1 MFNFATITRDG
12 KLPSRGKIY
21 GDVQINPDIVV
32 RSMTTND
39 EMKRLSYSTSPYK
52 ILSEVLN
59 DCCVEKDEKLDAYN
73 MWMPDFQYLMFLVRI
88 ATYGGEIHSA
98 KQVCPHCGQLSEFTF
113 DLNDMLQDEI
123 EIPERVIELPNC
135 KAKIEF
141 NYETPHIHDN
151 IENRTKELNQK
162 YGAVSKQDL
171 RLLVE
176 LEAYIK
182 YIDGEY
188 PIDSELNY
196 FIRNCPMQDMNY
208 LTQKL
213 TKCNSVT
220 DIRATVKCE
229 ACGGTV
235 EKPFIIT
242 PEFFRPEVR

>member
-1 MFNFATITRDG
+1 MFNFTTITRDG

-21 GDVQINPDIVV
+21 ATEINPDIVV

-39 EMKRLSYSTSPYK
+39 EMKRLSYSASPYK
-52 ILSEVLN
+52 ALADVMN
-59 DCCVEKDEKLDAYN
+59 DCCVQKDEKLDAYN

-88 ATYGGEIHSA
+88 ATYGGNIRVAE
-98 KQVCPHCGQLSEFTF
+98 QTCPKCGQLAECSF
-113 DLNDMLQDEI
+113 DLNDMLVDEI
-123 EIPERVIELPNC
+123 EIPERVIVLPNC
-135 KAKIEF
+135 QAKIEF

-151 IENRTKELNQK
+151 IDTRTKELNQK
-162 YGAVSKQDL
+162 YGAAAKQDL

-182 YIDGEY
+182 TLDGEY

-213 TKCNSVT
+213 AACNSVT
-220 DIRATVKCE
+220 DVNAKVKCGE
-229 ACGGTV
+229 CGEV
-235 EKPFIIT
+235 ILERPFVLT